1 MTTGLTATG
10 RPRQRLP
17 LLPRLMYAA
26 LAAGITL
33 EAARYMTQDRMLSRL
48 PVFGRGARQLAAW
61 YEPRRAWALEHL
73 VLVVV
78 GAVIGLVV
86 LLVLYR
92 QWLLFWHNT
101 VVARLSGLR
110 ASPEELSFPVRPVD
124 VIAEIRRRPPGH
136 YFVGLTPRRGWLGL
150 GWCWQPAYLSAVQ
163 KTMHRH
169 VLGKTGSGKTLS
181 VLWPSVLQDVLDGKG
196 CLVMDAKGS
205 DENVRTMKGIA
216 ALAGRQ
222 HQLRVLSLPAWN
234 RPQLFTHR
242 YNLVYV
248 RPRTPTDPGGDA
260 AATAE
265 RVFDCLPLGDNEYYN
280 TQAQVMFTNLCKLL
294 HGMVDSRGFG
304 LPFVVR
310 DVLVCF
316 RGINSTGEW
325 RRALDECLEKSLEQ
339 DAALAVRAQMRQ
351 LGDEANRCFSGIIGA
366 LERFTGDLVNAYAPD
381 VVFEDVLQENGLVYV
396 QLPANL
402 FKTQAPALGRCVLAD
417 VQQEASLRQ
426 VFRTRNQTPFAV
438 VVDEF
443 YNFADLHIID
453 SLNKL
458 RDAHVEF
465 TLAHQS
471 IADLELVSKEFAQA
485 VFDNT
490 ATKDLLREDNPA
502 LCELMAKSIGT
513 RQVSERT
520 ERVERGPLFTSLT
533 TGDASSRLVE
543 RYRLHPNRIKSLA
556 RCGQGYLVN
565 DTSLQPVVYGMLPP
579 LQADYPLPRNEQA
592 TARGLRLHQRFVQV
606 GGAPRVAGGA
616 PAHPGGH
623 ANGTP

>member
-1 MTTGLTATG
+1 MTTGLTPTG

-17 LLPRLMYAA
+17 LLPRLTSAA
-26 LAAGITL
+26 LAAGLTL
-33 EAARYMTQDRMLSRL
+33 EFARYMTTDRMLSRL
-48 PVFGRGARQLAAW
+48 PVFSRGAYQLADW
-61 YEPRRAWALEHL
+61 YEPHRAWVLDHL
-73 VLVVV
+73 VLVVAGTV
-78 GAVIGLVV
+78 LGLVL

-92 QWLLFWHNT
+92 QWLLFWNNN

-110 ASPEELSFPVRPVD
+110 ASPEDLSFPVRPVD
-124 VIAEIRRRPPGH
+124 VVAEIRRRPPGT
-136 YFVGLTPRRGWLGL
+136 YFVGLTPRRGWLG
-150 GWCWQPAYLSAVQ
+150 WRWKPAYLSQTQ

-216 ALAGRQ
+216 AVAGRQ

-242 YNLVYV
+242 YNLVYI
-248 RPRTPTDPGGDA
+248 RPRTPTDPGGDP

-280 TQAQVMFTNLCKLL
+280 TQAQVMFTSLCKLL
-294 HGMVDSRGFG
+294 HGMVDGRGFG

-316 RGINSTGEW
+316 RGIGSTGGW
-325 RRALDECLEKSLEQ
+325 KRALEYCLQHSLDRE
-339 DAALAVRAQMRQ
+339 AVLAVEAQMRQ
-351 LGDEANRCFSGIIGA
+351 LGGEANRCFSGIIGA
-366 LERFTGDLVNAYAPD
+366 LERFTGELVNAYSPD
-381 VVFEDVLQENGLVYV
+381 IVLEDVLQENGLVYV

-426 VFRTRNQTPFAV
+426 VFRTRNQKPFAV

-458 RDAHVEF
+458 RDAHLEF

-485 VFDNT
+485 VWDNT
-490 ATKDLLREDNPA
+490 ATKDVLRQDNPA
-502 LCELMAKSIGT
+502 LCELVAKSIGT
-513 RQVSERT
+513 HQVSERT
-520 ERVERGPLFTSLT
+520 VRVERGPLFTSLT
-533 TGDASSRLVE
+533 TGDASTRLVE

-556 RCGQGYLVN
+556 RCGQGYLVT
-565 DTSLQPVVYGMLPP
+565 DESLQPVAYGMLPS
-579 LQADYPLPRNEQA
+579 LQLDYSLPRNDQV
-592 TARGLRLHQRFVQV
+592 TARGLRLYERFVQV
-606 GGAPRVAGGA
+606 GGAPRIAGGA
-616 PAHPGGH
+616 PAQPGGH
-623 ANGTP
+623 ANALTP

>member
-1 MTTGLTATG
+1 MTTGFTATG

-17 LLPRLMYAA
+17 LLPQLGA
-26 LAAGITL
+26 LALATGLTL
-33 EAARYMTQDRMLSRL
+33 EFARYMTQDRALSRL
-48 PVFGRGARQLAAW
+48 PVLGPGAHQLAIW
-61 YEPRRAWALEHL
+61 YEPRRAWVLEHVALVVACAVVGL
-73 VLVVV
+73 VL
-78 GAVIGLVV
+78 
-86 LLVLYR
+86 LLALYR
-92 QWLLFWHNT
+92 WWLLFWNNT

-110 ASPEELSFPVRPVD
+110 ANPEELSFPVRPVD
-124 VIAEIRRRPPGH
+124 VVAEIRRRPPGT
-136 YFVGLTPRRGWLGL
+136 YFVGLTPRPGWI
-150 GWCWQPAYLSAVQ
+150 GWRWKPAYLSQTQ

-169 VLGKTGSGKTLS
+169 VLGKTGSGKTSS

-216 ALAGRQ
+216 AVAGRQ

-234 RPQLFTHR
+234 RAKLFTHR

-248 RPRTPTDPGGDA
+248 RPRTPTDPGGDP

-280 TQAQVMFTNLCKLL
+280 TQAQVMFTNLCLL
-294 HGMVDSRGFG
+294 MHGMVDERGFG

-310 DVLVCF
+310 DLLVCF
-316 RGINSTGEW
+316 RGIGSSAAW
-325 RRALDECLEKSLEQ
+325 RRALDYCLQHSLDRE
-339 DAALAVRAQMRQ
+339 AALAVEAQMRQ
-351 LGDEANRCFSGIIGA
+351 LGGEANRCFSGIIGA
-366 LERFTGDLVNAYAPD
+366 LERFTGEMVNAYAPD
-381 VVFEDVLQENGLVYV
+381 VVFEEILQQNDIVYV

-458 RDAHVEF
+458 RDAHLEF

-485 VFDNT
+485 VWDNT
-490 ATKDLLREDNPA
+490 ATKDVLREDNPA
-502 LCELMAKSIGT
+502 LCELVAKSIGT
-513 RQVSERT
+513 QQVAERT
-520 ERVERGPLFTSLT
+520 VRVQRGPLFTSLA
-533 TGDASSRLVE
+533 TGDASSKLVE

-556 RCGQGYLVN
+556 RCGQGYLVS
-565 DTSLQPVVYGMLPP
+565 DEGLWPVVYGMLPP

-592 TARGLRLHQRFVQV
+592 PARGLRLYERFVQV

-616 PAHPGGH
+616 PAQPGGN
-623 ANGTP
+623 ANVG

>member
-1 MTTGLTATG
+1 MTTGFTATG

-17 LLPRLMYAA
+17 LLPQLGAMA
-26 LAAGITL
+26 LASGLIL
-33 EAARYMTQDRMLSRL
+33 EFARYVTQDRVPSSV
-48 PVFGRGARQLAAW
+48 PVLGRVAYQLAAW
-61 YEPRRAWALEHL
+61 YEPHRAWALEHL
-73 VLVVV
+73 VLVVAS
-78 GAVIGLVV
+78 AVLV
-86 LLVLYR
+86 LLLLLALYR
-92 QWLLFWHNT
+92 WWLLFWNNT

-110 ASPEELSFPVRPVD
+110 ANPEELSFPLRPVD
-124 VIAEIRRRPPGH
+124 VVAEIRRRPPGT
-136 YFVGLTPRRGWLGL
+136 YFVGLTPRPGWLG
-150 GWCWQPAYLSAVQ
+150 WKWKPAYLSQTQ

-216 ALAGRQ
+216 AVAGRQ
-222 HQLRVLSLPAWN
+222 NQLRVLSLPAWN
-234 RPQLFTHR
+234 RPELFTHR

-248 RPRTPTDPGGDA
+248 RPRTPTEPGGDP

-294 HGMVDSRGFG
+294 HGMVDERGHG

-310 DVLVCF
+310 DLLVCF
-316 RGINSTGEW
+316 RGIGSSGAW
-325 RRALDECLEKSLEQ
+325 RRALDDCLQHSLDRE
-339 DAALAVRAQMRQ
+339 AALAVEAQMRQ
-351 LGDEANRCFSGIIGA
+351 LGGEANRCFSGIIGA
-366 LERFTGDLVNAYAPD
+366 LERFTGEMVNAYAPD
-381 VVFEDVLQENGLVYV
+381 VVFEDILQENGLVYV

-426 VFRTRNQTPFAV
+426 VFRTRNQRPFAV

-458 RDAHVEF
+458 RDAHLEF

-490 ATKDLLREDNPA
+490 RCKDILNQDNPV
-502 LCELMAKSIGT
+502 LCELVAKSIGT
-513 RQVSERT
+513 HQVAERT
-520 ERVERGPLFTSLT
+520 VRIQRGPLFTSLA
-533 TGDASSRLVE
+533 TGDASSKLVE

-556 RCGQGYLVN
+556 RCGQGYLVS
-565 DTSLQPVVYGMLPP
+565 DEGLQPVVYGMLPP

-592 TARGLRLHQRFVQV
+592 TARGLRLYERFVHV

-616 PAHPGGH
+616 PAQPGGH
-623 ANGTP
+623 ANVGQP